1 MYMYVWTPT
10 RRPQEPGASNKEQ
23 KSQGDKKLEV
33 RAQGRE
39 RNTRKER
46 SEQ

>member
-39 RNTRKER
+39 EYQKGE
-46 SEQ
+46 E